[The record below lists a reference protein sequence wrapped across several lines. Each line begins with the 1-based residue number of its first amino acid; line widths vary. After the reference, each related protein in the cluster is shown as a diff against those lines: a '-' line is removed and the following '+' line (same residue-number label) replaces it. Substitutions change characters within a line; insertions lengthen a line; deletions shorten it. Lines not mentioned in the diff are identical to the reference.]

1 MFVIFLWNVGEQ
13 IYRALENG
21 VSQYPKLE
29 GRFPQVSGI
38 SFAFDPK
45 KPPGSRIDPKFI
57 KIGDEYLD
65 MNQVCK
71 KKFLDLIFLGKI
83 FYAVVS
89 FLCFTLFLLWHH
101 SVPLKLLNVTIF
113 TTHTQ

>member
-1 MFVIFLWNVGEQ
+1 MHKIFFFIKLQFFSKNVGEQ

-71 KKFLDLIFLGKI
+71 ENSWLSLF
-83 FYAVVS
+83 FYNVLYA
-89 FLCFTLFLLWHH
+89 FINFLLHC
-101 SVPLKLLNVTIF
+101 SCFDITLYLLNY
-113 TTHTQ
+113 